1 MWTLS
6 ENKDWNYLESRF
18 SWVEEMNHVPQDRFH
33 HAEGNVAIHTR
44 MVLEMLHQDA
54 VYNSLSEQEKEI
66 LWAAA
71 LLHDV
76 EKRSTT
82 VQEADGRISAK
93 GHARKGAQTARRMLY
108 KEEPAPFAIRE
119 QIWGLIQHHSLPL
132 WLLERADPLKLLI
145 QASLE
150 VDTRWLTLLARAD
163 VLGRICEDQADLL
176 YRVECFEEFCRE
188 NGCWGTTRPFAS
200 AHARMHYLQHENS
213 YPDYVPFEE
222 PEMEVIMMSGL
233 PGAGKDTYI
242 RKHLFHLPVISLDAI
257 RESLGSDPA
266 DKRGNG
272 QAIQQG
278 KEQAR
283 ILLRKKQSF
292 VWNATNI
299 TRQLRSQL
307 IALFLSYKAR
317 VRIIYL
323 EVPFEK
329 LQGQNKGR
337 EAVVPA
343 QVMEKLAG
351 KLEVPALWEAHEVT
365 YVT

>member
-6 ENKDWNYLESRF
+6 ENKDWSYLESRF

-44 MVLEMLHQDA
+44 MVLEELHQDA
-54 VYNSLSEQEKEI
+54 VYNSLSDQEKEI

-200 AHARMHYLQHENS
+200 AHARMHYLQHKNS
-213 YPDYVPFEE
+213 YPDYVPFDE

-242 RKHLFHLPVISLDAI
+242 RKHLSHLPVISLDAI

-307 IALFLSYKAR
+307 IALFLSYKVR

-329 LQGQNKGR
+329 LQGQNKDR
-337 EAVVPA
+337 EAVVPT
-343 QVMEKLAG
+343 QIIEKLAG